1 MIGSNNDL
9 LGPICSQVVAVTLAH
24 VLQGLREP
32 YAVYGSHGRLAMQL
46 VQETALN
53 VQQTTHVVCFNIVM

>member
-1 MIGSNNDL
+1 MIGYNNDL
-9 LGPICSQVVAVTLAH
+9 LGPICSQVVAVTLAL
-24 VLQGLREP
+24 VLSSPEEQ